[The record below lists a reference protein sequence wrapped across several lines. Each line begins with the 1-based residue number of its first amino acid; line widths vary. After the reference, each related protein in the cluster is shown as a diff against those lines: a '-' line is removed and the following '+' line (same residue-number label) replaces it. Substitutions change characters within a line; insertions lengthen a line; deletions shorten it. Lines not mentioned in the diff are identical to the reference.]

1 MATDVESGRLMRLA
15 RIREW
20 LTLASI
26 VVVVLGGLL
35 GGMRLV
41 VEPLHVELRAI
52 NGRLDRM
59 DARLDRMEGRMDRM
73 DARMDRMEGRQDRME
88 GSITGLYKEL
98 AAIRERLRRLETLIE
113 GGALQPGAPQ

>member
-1 MATDVESGRLMRLA
+1 MAAEVESGRMLSVA
-15 RIREW
+15 KVKEW

-41 VEPLHVELRAI
+41 VAPLHAELRAI

-59 DARLDRMEGRMDRM
+59 DGRL
-73 DARMDRMEGRQDRME
+73 DRME
-88 GSITGLYKEL
+88 GSITGLYGEM
-98 AAIRERLRRLETLIE
+98 ADIRERLRRLETLIE
-113 GGALQPGAPQ
+113 HGPRQPDAPQ